1 MMMTN
6 NLDSVDSMLLCE
18 FGDSIEYVYRLSD
31 KTKEVYLREVSSF
44 LSYLEK
50 VKIKVEDVTPLVIEN
65 YVVERKQEDG
75 LNERTISK
83 LLSSLRTF
91 FKYLLSKHI
100 VKSNPAKEVSK
111 PKEGVHIP
119 KTISENEID
128 EIMHSFTSD
137 ELGLR
142 DWALFELIYSSGMRI
157 SEALS
162 LDVSQIRFQEKVVCV
177 IGKRNKERIV
187 FIGDIAIELLNS
199 YLTLVRPKL
208 LSKKNPK
215 ERALFLNRRGSRIT
229 RQACHLRFSS
239 IVDTLGLD
247 CTIHTLRHSFASHML
262 KRGADI
268 RSVQEMLGH
277 ADIKTT
283 QIYTQL
289 DTKSLLNAF
298 DSFSLKEEDLEKE
311 GDNSQD

>member
-1 MMMTN
+1 MTN

-162 LDVSQIRFQEKVVCV
+162 LDVSQIRFQEKAVCV